1 MELSGDYARRYKEER
16 FHTFW
21 GRRTH
26 ERESRAVADLLS
38 LAAPLEGP
46 WLDMPCGAGRLTPL
60 LPEAVCCDL
69 NPEML
74 RLLDPSFPSVLA
86 SGLALPFRDRAF
98 EGVLSIR
105 FLPHLAG
112 PAERIQALKEM
123 ARVSRRWVLVS
134 FFHALSLQEARRR
147 IKQVLFH
154 RRRGRRAQTYGSF
167 RREALEAGLRPVAAR
182 PLAPLLSEQWIVL
195 LSPHFLPGEVL

>member
-60 LPEAVCCDL
+60 LPKPVCCDL

-74 RLLDPSFPSVLA
+74 RLLDPSLPSVLA
-86 SGLALPFRDRAF
+86 SGLALPFRDRSF
-98 EGVLSIR
+98 QGVLSVR
-105 FLPHLAG
+105 FLPHLED
-112 PAERIQALKEM
+112 PAQRIHALSEM
-123 ARVSRRWVLVS
+123 KRVSKKWVLVS
-134 FFHALSLQEARRR
+134 FFHALSLQSFRREVKR
-147 IKQVLFH
+147 ILFR
-154 RRRGRRAQTYGSF
+154 RRRGRKAVTFRRF
-167 RREALEAGLRPVAAR
+167 RREAEAAGLRVAAVR
-182 PLAPLLSEQWIVL
+182 PLALFFSEQWLAL
-195 LSPHFLPGEVL
+195 LERPPRT